1 MGLSTALRDNLLAG
15 LVLVAPL
22 VVTAL
27 ALRTL
32 FSWVSAAIDPTVTG
46 TRLATYTANIE
57 VVAQLLAIVAILASL
72 VLLGAVARWG
82 VGERVFGE
90 VGW

>member
-1 MGLSTALRDNLLAG
+1 MGLSIALRDNLLAG
-15 LVLVAPL
+15 LVLVVA
-22 VVTAL
+22 AL
-27 ALRTL
+27 ALRIL
-32 FSWVSAAIDPTVTG
+32 FGWVSAAIDPIVTG

-57 VVAQLLAIVAILASL
+57 IAAQLLAIVVILAFL

-82 VGERVFGE
+82 VGERVFGGS